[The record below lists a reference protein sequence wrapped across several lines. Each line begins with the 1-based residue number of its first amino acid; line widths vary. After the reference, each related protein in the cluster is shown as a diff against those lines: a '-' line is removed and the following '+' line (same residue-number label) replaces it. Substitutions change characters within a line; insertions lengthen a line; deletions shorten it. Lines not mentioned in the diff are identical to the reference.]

1 MPSKTASGAPR
12 DTRSADQVIDLQQAF
27 LLGALFFAAS
37 ILYSSVG
44 HGGASGYLA
53 AMSLFGIAPAVMRP
67 TALVM
72 NIAVASISL
81 YKFSRTSGFD
91 WRLFWPF
98 AITAVPMA
106 FVGGRIQL
114 PVLWFGVLVG
124 CVLLFSAIRLFIETI
139 VSKQRVRTIVGPPPI
154 AFALMLGA
162 AIGLLSG
169 LTGVGGGIFLSPLL
183 VLTGWATVRQSAAP
197 TAAFVLINSISGLLG
212 LLSRQPTL
220 PDALPYWVAAVIVGG
235 LIGATYGSRRLGNNA
250 MRQALAVVLVIAGAK
265 MIL

>member
-1 MPSKTASGAPR
+1 MI
-12 DTRSADQVIDLQQAF
+12 DTQQAM

-37 ILYSSVG
+37 VLYSSVG

-53 AMSLFGIAPAVMRP
+53 AMGLFGVAAAVMRP

-81 YKFSRTSGFD
+81 YKFSRVSGFR

-98 AITAVPMA
+98 AVTAVPMA

-114 PVLWFGVLVG
+114 PIVWFGILVG
-124 CVLLFSAIRLFIETI
+124 CVLLFSAIRLFIEALVTA
-139 VSKQRVRTIVGPPPI
+139 KQVRTIKGPPPV
-154 AFALMLGA
+154 ALAVMLGA

-183 VLTGWATVRQSAAP
+183 VLTGWATVRDSAAP
-197 TAAFVLINSISGLLG
+197 TAAFVLVNSASGLLG
-212 LLSRQPTL
+212 LLTRQPTL
-220 PDALPYWVAAVIVGG
+220 PEALPYWVAAVIVGG
-235 LIGATYGSRRLGNNA
+235 LIGASYGSRRLGNNA
-250 MRQALAVVLVIAGAK
+250 MRQALAAVLVIAGAK

>member
-1 MPSKTASGAPR
+1 
-12 DTRSADQVIDLQQAF
+12 VIAQQEAVV
-27 LLGALFFAAS
+27 LGALFFAAS

-53 AMSLFGIAPAVMRP
+53 AMGVVGVAPAIMRP

-81 YKFSRTSGFD
+81 YKFSRASGFH

-98 AITAVPMA
+98 ALTAVPMA

-114 PVLWFGVLVG
+114 PILWFGVLVG
-124 CVLLFSAIRLFIETI
+124 CVLLFSAVRLFIETLTTGG
-139 VSKQRVRTIVGPPPI
+139 KARTIKGPPPI
-154 AFALMLGA
+154 AFALALGA

-183 VLTGWATVRQSAAP
+183 VLTGWATVRDSAAP
-197 TAAFVLINSISGLLG
+197 TAAFVLVNSISGLLG
-212 LLSRQPTL
+212 LLSRQPVL
-220 PDALPYWVAAVIVGG
+220 PEALPYWVAAVIVGG

-250 MRQALAVVLVIAGAK
+250 MRQALAAVLVIAGAK

>member
-1 MPSKTASGAPR
+1 M
-12 DTRSADQVIDLQQAF
+12 IDFQEAI

-53 AMSLFGIAPAVMRP
+53 AMGLFGVAPALMRP
-67 TALVM
+67 TALIM
-72 NIAVASISL
+72 NIAVSSISL
-81 YKFSRTSGFD
+81 YKFSRASGFH

-98 AITAVPMA
+98 AVLAVPTA

-114 PVLWFGVLVG
+114 PILWFGILVG
-124 CVLLFSAIRLFIETI
+124 CVLMFSAIRLFIETL
-139 VSKQRVRTIVGPPPI
+139 VADKKVRPIKGPPPI
-154 AFALMLGA
+154 ALALVLGA
-162 AIGLLSG
+162 AIGMLSG

-183 VLTGWATVRQSAAP
+183 VLTGWATVRDSAAP
-197 TAAFVLINSISGLLG
+197 TAAFVLVNSISGLLG

-220 PDALPYWVAAVIVGG
+220 PEALPYWVIAVIVGG

-250 MRQALAVVLVIAGAK
+250 MRQALAAVLVIAGAK